1 MQLDSLQIELR
12 PRTNAQA
19 LDLGFAL
26 LRQHAGAA
34 YRAWLALWLPLMAL
48 CAAASALAPAWTG
61 WWVLAAWWLRPLLE
75 RAPLYVLSRAVFGE
89 PVSPRAALRAWPG
102 QLAGGW
108 FQLMTWGRPIAAG
121 RGLMVPVWQLEG
133 ARGKLARA
141 RLRALVRDGGGSSAF
156 WFGVVCFQF
165 ELVLQVGVI
174 TLVGKFLDA
183 GGGANPFGFLY
194 ANGGAADVDLLRVL
208 MLLGCSVAG
217 AVVGPIYTACT
228 FTLYLNRRAR
238 LEAWDIELVLRQIVA
253 PAARPA
259 RALAALLAP
268 LLLPVL
274 LGVALLQPAPAQA
287 AAAPAAAAASAAP
300 APAAPAAAAET
311 CDLSDLRRV
320 EPLARGDAA
329 DPGQAA
335 VRASVDAIYAR
346 QDMRGYE
353 CARHWMLKDRS
364 KPEPAP
370 LPADWTLLAQILR
383 AVFIAAALAAVS
395 WLAWRYRDRLPA
407 FKRTRARGATEV
419 AGLDIRASSLPAD
432 VIGAVRALWHA
443 HERRAALA
451 LLYRATLARLVEDD
465 GLQLYVGAT
474 EGDCQ
479 RLARRQLRAE
489 RSAAVDAATGAWLGA
504 AYGERWPGDAALEDL
519 CTAWQ
524 AQFGAPAAERTVKP

>member
-1 MQLDSLQIELR
+1 MELDKLQIELR

-26 LRQHAGAA
+26 LREHAGAV
-34 YRAWLALWLPLMAL
+34 YRSWLALWLPLMAL
-48 CAAASALAPAWTG
+48 CAVASALLPEWTG
-61 WWVLAAWWLRPLLE
+61 WWVLAAWWVRPLLE

-89 PVSPRAALRAWPG
+89 PVSPRAALRAWPR

-121 RGLMVPVWQLEG
+121 RGLLVPVWQLEG

-165 ELVLQVGVI
+165 ELVLQLGVI

-183 GGGANPFGFLY
+183 GGGANPFSFLFS
-194 ANGGAADVDLLRVL
+194 NGSVADVDLLRVL
-208 MLLGCSVAG
+208 MLLGASVAG
-217 AVVGPIYTACT
+217 AIVGPIYTACT
-228 FTLYLNRRAR
+228 FALYLNRRAR
-238 LEAWDIELVLRQIVA
+238 LEAWDIEIVLRQIVA

-259 RALAALLAP
+259 RALSAMLVP

-274 LGVALLQPAPAQA
+274 LGAALLQSVPVQA
-287 AAAPAAAAASAAP
+287 RQASAGAAASASVSSK
-300 APAAPAAAAET
+300 AAADV
-311 CDLSDLRRV
+311 CDLSELPGIK
-320 EPLARGDAA
+320 PLARGADA
-329 DPGQAA
+329 DPAEA
-335 VRASVDAIYAR
+335 KLRREVDALYATEAL
-346 QDMRGYE
+346 RGYD
-353 CARHWMLKDRS
+353 CARHWTLKDRS
-364 KPEPAP
+364 KPNPEP
-370 LPADWTLLAQILR
+370 LPPDFTVLAQILR
-383 AVFIAAALAAVS
+383 ALLIAAALAAVG

-432 VIGAVRALWHA
+432 VPAAVRALWHA
-443 HERRAALA
+443 NERRAALA

-474 EGDCQ
+474 EGDCL
-479 RLARRQLRAE
+479 RLAHAQLRAE

-504 AYGERWPGDAALEDL
+504 AYGDRWPDDAAVAAL
-519 CTAWQ
+519 CAAWQ
-524 AQFGAPAAERTVKP
+524 LQFDARVPTDRAVNP